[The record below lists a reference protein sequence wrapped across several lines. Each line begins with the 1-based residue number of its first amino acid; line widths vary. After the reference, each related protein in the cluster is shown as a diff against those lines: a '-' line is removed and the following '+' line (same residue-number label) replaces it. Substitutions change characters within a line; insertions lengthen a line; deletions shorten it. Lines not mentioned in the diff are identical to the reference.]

1 MKIVAGSSSPM
12 LAGNI
17 AKIMN
22 AEMADISIKRFPDG
36 ECYVKFNEKV
46 RHAIV
51 VQNTYPDKNLVELF
65 LIQDALKRMGA
76 EVDVVIPYY
85 GYGRQDK
92 MFEEGEAVS
101 AAKMAKLIEMD
112 ADRVILINPHKEYI
126 LNFFTIKSSIC
137 DGVPAI
143 AEYFKGMVDAIIAP
157 DKGALYMAEKAASI
171 MGCDYDH
178 FEKTRISG
186 SEVRME
192 VKNMDVEG
200 KKILILDDIISTG
213 GTMAKAVELLKKQ
226 GGSKIYAACIHG
238 LFIGNADE
246 RILKAGCDELIT
258 TDTIESSYSRVS
270 VAKEVVK
277 ALEL

>member
-12 LAGNI
+12 LAKNI
-17 AKIMN
+17 ARLMN
-22 AEMADISIKRFPDG
+22 AEMADVSIKRFPDG

-46 RHAIV
+46 EHAVV
-51 VQNTYPDKNLVELF
+51 VQNTYPDENLVELF
-65 LIQDALKRMGA
+65 LIQDALRRMNA
-76 EVDVVIPYY
+76 KVDVIIPYY

-92 MFEEGEAVS
+92 IFEEGEAIS

-112 ADRVILINPHKEYI
+112 ADRVILINPHKEHI
-126 LNFFTIKSSIC
+126 LNFFDIKARIC
-137 DGVPAI
+137 NGIPAI
-143 AEYFKGMVDAIIAP
+143 AEYFKEKVDAIIAP
-157 DKGALYMAEKAASI
+157 DKGAFHMAEKASSI
-171 MGCDYDH
+171 IGCDYDY

-200 KKILILDDIISTG
+200 KRVLILDDIISTG

-226 GGSKIYAACIHG
+226 GGKRIYAACIHG

-246 RILKAGCDELIT
+246 RIMAAGCDEIVA
-258 TDTIESSYSRVS
+258 TDTIESSYSKVS
-270 VAKEVVK
+270 VAGEVIKVLK
-277 ALEL
+277 S